1 MQRVGFIVLAG
12 FQVMSVGALSVFRI
26 LDWEM
31 GEPVY
36 QVRLLSKTGGSI
48 RSSIGAGV
56 ATEPFD
62 NTNFD
67 TLIVGGSAAIGS
79 LTRV

>member
-1 MQRVGFIVLAG
+1 
-12 FQVMSVGALSVFRI
+12 
-26 LDWEM
+26 M

-36 QVRLLSKTGGSI
+36 HGRLLSKTGGSM

-56 ATEPFD
+56 ATEPFG
-62 NTNFD
+62 NTNLD